1 MQTSDPQQAAQQ
13 IQEWLDASRFAV
25 AFTGAGI
32 STESGIP
39 DFRSPGGVWSK
50 YRTVYFDEFC
60 RSPEARYEYWR
71 QKSEAHQEFA
81 RAEPNVTHQTL
92 AAWEESGRLHGVIT
106 QNIDGLHQQAGSR
119 NVQQLHGTAREVA
132 CLDCDWRDDVDRWV
146 AEFLEM
152 DRVPICPT
160 CGGRLKHA
168 TVSFGQSLP
177 EEVLDTAARWADEAD
192 LFLALG
198 SSLVVEPAASL
209 PRIAAG
215 GGAKLVIINRDET
228 PLDGM
233 ASLVVRGALGEV
245 FRALDVDGAA

>member
-1 MQTSDPQQAAQQ
+1 MTVQTSDAQQAAKQ
-13 IQEWLDASRFAV
+13 IREWIDTSTFAV

-60 RSPEARYEYWR
+60 ESTEARHEYWR
-71 QKSEAHQEFA
+71 QKSEAHREFA
-81 RAEPNVTHQTL
+81 NAEPNVTHRTL
-92 AAWEESGRLHGVIT
+92 SAWEASGKLHGVIT
-106 QNIDGLHQQAGSR
+106 QNIDGLHLQAGSER
-119 NVQQLHGTAREVA
+119 VQQLHGTAREVR
-132 CLDCDWRDDVDRWV
+132 CLDCSWHDEVDRWV
-146 AEFLEM
+146 KNFQET
-152 DRVPICPT
+152 DQVPECPK
-160 CGGRLKHA
+160 CEGRLKHA

-177 EEVLDTAARWADEAD
+177 ADILDISAEWAIQSD

-209 PRIAAG
+209 PRIAAS

-228 PLDGM
+228 PLDDI
-233 ASLVVRGALGEV
+233 ASLTVRAALGDV
-245 FRALDVDGAA
+245 FKVVNDS